1 MKITRATLKSFIKKN
16 QDNLFVKVK
25 SSFDGMTDCVQEVED
40 NFRKVASVDFTNEHN
55 LGINGLWL
63 VGQSRDYLKEWE
75 NDDYRGIEIYNCCGT
90 SIIAVK
96 K

>member
-16 QDNLFVKVK
+16 KDNLFIKVN

-40 NFRKVASVDFTNEHN
+40 NFTKVDNIDFNDNHSF
-55 LGINGLWL
+55 GIRGLWL
-63 VGQSRDYLKEWE
+63 VGESRDYFKEWE
-75 NDDYRGIEIYNCCGT
+75 DKEYKGIEIYNCCGT
-90 SIIAVK
+90 SIIAIK

>member
-16 QDNLFVKVK
+16 QDNLFIKVT

-40 NFRKVASVDFTNEHN
+40 NFKKVDNIDFNDSHSF
-55 LGINGLWL
+55 GIRGLWL
-63 VGQSRDYLKEWE
+63 VGESRDYFKEWE
-75 NDDYRGIEIYNCCGT
+75 DKEYKGIEIYNCCGT
-90 SIIAVK
+90 SIIAIK